1 MWLFTTNGFISIVE
15 HDADHLVVRARDCLS
30 LSPLAQS
37 YDVEIRSTPA
47 ADYPYRLLLS
57 KDQFKNYLHNQA
69 GLINYKNFK
78 SEVAITRSK
87 AFANILVKVWSAMHG
102 VEDKD
107 ARSKN
112 EAR

>member
-15 HDADHLVVRARDCLS
+15 HDADHLVVRARDRLS
-30 LSPLAQS
+30 LSLLAQS
-37 YDVEIRSTPA
+37 YDVEIRSTPT
-47 ADYPYRLLLS
+47 ADYPYRIFLS

-87 AFANILVKVWSAMHG
+87 AFANTLLKVWSAMHG
-102 VEDKD
+102 VEDK
-107 ARSKN
+107 
-112 EAR
+112 EARKR